1 MLRIAAKVILLLVIL
16 NLFGCSAQKFYIAS
30 IETERSDANLEKKI
44 ISLDFGD
51 ITYLEND
58 VSSKN
63 TVVLLHGF
71 GGDKDIWNQF
81 SISMQNTFHV
91 ISIDLPGHGKS
102 ISTDNLD
109 YSIKHQ
115 SQMLDVFLKEKELN
129 NIHLVGNSMGGAIAL
144 AYAGDFPHRIK
155 SLILVD
161 ALGMIKTKSEITA
174 NFEETG
180 NNALL
185 NICSNSAFKNFIDFS
200 MQKPPFL
207 PDFIINVLVKD
218 KCARA
223 KLEKIIFDDMVKDSD
238 LTAIAKKIS
247 IPTLIL
253 WGKKDRILH
262 IDNAKLFNSTIKNS
276 KLIVFDDLGHVPLL
290 EDPDRVALSAKYF
303 IQKVH

>member
-1 MLRIAAKVILLLVIL
+1 MIRIAIKIALILVIL
-16 NLFGCSAQKFYIAS
+16 NLLGCSAQKFYVAS
-30 IETERSDANLEKKI
+30 IETERSDANLEKKTI
-44 ISLDFGD
+44 QLDFGEV
-51 ITYLEND
+51 TYLENG
-58 VSSKN
+58 VSSKD
-63 TVVLLHGF
+63 TVVLIHGF

-81 SISMQNTFHV
+81 SISMENTFHV

-102 ISTDNLD
+102 ISTDSLD

-115 SQMLDVFLKEKELN
+115 SQMLDVFLKAKDLN

-144 AYAGDFPHRIK
+144 SYAGQFPQRIK
-155 SLILVD
+155 SLTLID
-161 ALGMIKTKSEITA
+161 SLGLIKTKSEIA
-174 NFEETG
+174 VDFEATG

-185 NICSNSAFKNFIDFS
+185 NICSNSAFKRFIDFS

-238 LTAIAKKIS
+238 LTAIAKKIT

-253 WGKKDRILH
+253 WGKKDRVLH
-262 IDNAKLFNSTIKNS
+262 IDNAKLFNNTIKNS

-290 EDPDRVALSAKYF
+290 EDPDRVALSVKHF